1 MGGEICLKM
10 GFNPSTVRHGR
21 VGGDHLHER

>member
-10 GFNPSTVRHGR
+10 DFNPPTIRHVRVSR
-21 VGGDHLHER
+21 DHLYES